1 MIPTIIYLLLR
12 RYRRS
17 NPEVSARIILHAN
30 KISRIILILMLLLLT
45 SLFVPAQQTKHE
57 YIVMHK
63 GSQVGTMTLLRQQA
77 GARTTLKMESKI
89 KAKLLFTFTAKA
101 IEEVVF
107 ENGIMIRSYV
117 YRKMNGTEKLN
128 QETRLS
134 TNTYIISRGNEQQR
148 LDKYP
153 IHYSM
158 ICLYLQEPVGINK
171 IYSDNLQR
179 FLAIIPLGSNEY
191 RIDFPG
197 GNFNEYFYRD
207 GKCVR
212 IEIHHKFYRSTIQL
226 KTR

>member
-17 NPEVSARIILHAN
+17 NPEVSAGLFLLVN
-30 KISRIILILMLLLLT
+30 KISRIIAILLLL
-45 SLFVPAQQTKHE
+45 LFTTQLVLAQQTKLE
-57 YIVMHK
+57 YIVLRK
-63 GSQVGTMTLLRQQA
+63 GSQVGTMTLLRQQTA
-77 GARTTLKMESKI
+77 TRTILKMESLI

-101 IEEVVF
+101 IEEAVF
-107 ENGIMIRSYV
+107 ENGIITRSYV

-134 TNTYIISRGNEQQR
+134 ANTYTIHKGSEQKR
-148 LDKYP
+148 LDKFP
-153 IHYSM
+153 IHYNM
-158 ICLYLQEPVGINK
+158 ICLYMQEPVAIDK
-171 IYSDNLQR
+171 VYSDNLQR
-179 FLAIIPLGSNEY
+179 FLTITSLGNNQY

-197 GNFNEYFYRD
+197 GNFNEYFYRE
-207 GKCVR
+207 GKCVK